1 MQCSGSVA
9 TGCRM
14 WITLTA
20 DCDSCH
26 HSSDRLLVVR
36 LSFENGERAVEL
48 LQEDHPCQLV
58 RQGQLPERKNAR
70 AGREGA
76 HPGVLFDIRQ
86 QGWVEPLSA
95 ANEERQLARPHVHE
109 VLQALGQFV
118 RRDLLT
124 SGVEQDA
131 RALFEPCVVSKL
143 SRGDVDDAHLAVVLQ
158 ATTVLVLCHL
168 VVGLLETATLGTY
181 HNLHAVSIPAVE
193 TSTRS
198 EFPGLSF
205 PRTRECIF
213 VCGFPPS
220 RERRAEQRRRSSGW

>member
-76 HPGVLFDIRQ
+76 HPDVLFDIRQ
-86 QGWVEPLSA
+86 QGWVEPLGT

-124 SGVEQDA
+124 TRIEQDA
-131 RALFEPCVVSKL
+131 RAFFEPCIVGKL
-143 SRGDVDDAHLAVVLQ
+143 PRCGVDNTQLAVMLE
-158 ATTVLVLCHL
+158 ATTVLVLCHF
-168 VVGLLETATLGTY
+168 VVGLLETATLSAY
-181 HNLHAVSIPAVE
+181 HNLHAVSIAVAV
-193 TSTRS
+193 
-198 EFPGLSF
+198 
-205 PRTRECIF
+205 PRTRT
-213 VCGFPPS
+213 GFPHA
-220 RERRAEQRRRSSGW
+220 RE